1 MALIEFLEEGTVHGR
16 CFLCRGKNNFT
27 GGKVPGPPS
36 TLENFSQL
44 LMSMFQNIFS
54 IQKMFLAEL
63 WYESISSGD
72 QYVNLHSTIG

>member
-1 MALIEFLEEGTVHGR
+1 MALIEFLEEGTVRGR
-16 CFLCRGKNNFT
+16 CFLCCGKN
-27 GGKVPGPPS
+27 GVRHLGPPS

-44 LMSMFQNIFS
+44 SMSMFQNIFS

-63 WYESISSGD
+63 CYESISIGA